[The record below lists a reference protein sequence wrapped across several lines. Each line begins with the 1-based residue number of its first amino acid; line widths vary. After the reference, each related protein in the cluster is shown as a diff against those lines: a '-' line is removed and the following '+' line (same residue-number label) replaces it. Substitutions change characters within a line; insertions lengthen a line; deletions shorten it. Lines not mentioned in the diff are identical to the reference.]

1 MDHKPNR
8 LNTTCYR
15 QEMLSL
21 HRICFSRVVPCFKST
36 CRLIKKKKTGSY
48 ENIYFTYIYN
58 ASVFGTKENLELG
71 RIFFLTSG

>member
-36 CRLIKKKKTGSY
+36 CRLIKKKNSVAMK
-48 ENIYFTYIYN
+48 TYILHIFTMRLY
-58 ASVFGTKENLELG
+58 LG
-71 RIFFLTSG
+71 QKKI

>member
-36 CRLIKKKKTGSY
+36 CRLIKKKKKPVAMK
-48 ENIYFTYIYN
+48 TYILHIFTMRLY
-58 ASVFGTKENLELG
+58 LG
-71 RIFFLTSG
+71 QRKI